1 MKMRKTGVI
10 GVAFLTV
17 ILGVLLFVVMDSCSG
32 PKTPNKSSNSL
43 LSSDYLPVS
52 NHSLQEINVYLE
64 NSGSMDGYVKGNTGF
79 EQSLFAYLSEMQIN
93 NIVDTLNL
101 NYINSRVIP
110 LGHDVEK
117 FIHHIEPVDFRRHGG
132 NLGTTDIAIVLDT
145 IFNRHK
151 SNEIS
156 MFVSDCIISPG
167 SKYASN
173 PNDLDNYLI
182 EQRTRIKKSV
192 VQLIDKN
199 EKDLA
204 IVICQLTSFFDG
216 KFYNKVASQVY
227 EGNRPFYLWLI
238 GSTTHIKHLLEKIPL
253 EILAGNGAELENV
266 YTSFVSPCNV
276 DYQVLLS
283 PKIGSYMPDRGNPKR
298 AICKVQRESK
308 GHQKGMFMFSFGANL
323 SQLPLAEDYILDIS
337 NYELSNRNYSLSIKE
352 QNSAQFS
359 HVFSLT
365 SKGLPFG
372 RVSVT
377 LKNRFPK
384 WVEERTDSLGNN
396 LVEDSAMDKTY
407 GLKYLIEG
415 IYEAIKSRQSEY
427 AKFEITINN

>member
-1 MKMRKTGVI
+1 MKIKSTVI
-10 GVAFLTV
+10 GGAVLM
-17 ILGVLLFVVMDSCSG
+17 VLLTIGIQVCKPTRVDV
-32 PKTPNKSSNSL
+32 KSSSENV
-43 LSSDYLPVS
+43 LPVS

-117 FIHHIEPVDFRRHGG
+117 FIHHIEPVDFRKHGG

-216 KFYNKVASQVY
+216 KFYNKVASQFY

-238 GSTTHIKHLLEKIPL
+238 GSTSHIKKKKKKIPL

-266 YTSFVSPCNV
+266 YTLFASPHNV

-308 GHQKGMFMFSFGANL
+308 GHQKGMFMFSFGVNL
-323 SQLPLAEDYILDIS
+323 SQLPLAEDYILDVS
-337 NYELSNRNYSLSIKE
+337 NYEVSNQNYSLSIKE

-365 SKGLPFG
+365 SKGIPFG
-372 RVSVT
+372 KVSVT
-377 LKNRFPK
+377 LKNQFPK

-396 LVEDSAMDKTY
+396 LVEDGAMNKTY

-415 IYEAIKSRQSEY
+415 VYEAIKSRQSEY